1 MKITFLKYRKIYY
14 GFSLLLALGSLVA
27 LILFGLKLGIDF
39 TGGSI
44 IEVEFSENVPEH
56 ALIEKDL
63 ADLNLG
69 QITFQSLGEKG
80 LLLRLR
86 HIDEK
91 THQNI
96 LSRLKDVRE
105 QRFETVGPL
114 VGEELKQ
121 KMEIAIILSLLG
133 IIAYI
138 AFAFRKISYP
148 AKSWQ
153 YGITALI
160 ALFHDLLI
168 PLGIFSLL
176 GRFANVEMTIPLV
189 AALLT
194 VLGYSVSDT
203 VVVFDRIREN
213 LLKSERGASFEEIV
227 DNSFNQTLGR
237 SLTTGLSVFLTLL
250 AIYFFGGESLKYFS
264 LVLII
269 GIACG
274 TYSSIFIASPLIVS
288 WVEWKNQRLT
298 KKN

>member
-274 TYSSIFIASPLIVS
+274 TYSSIFIASPLVVS

>member
-14 GFSLLLALGSLVA
+14 GFSLFLVLGSLAA

-44 IEVEFSENVPEH
+44 IEVEFSEDVPEH

-86 HIDEK
+86 HIDEE

-176 GRFANVEMTIPLV
+176 RRFANVEMTIPLV
-189 AALLT
+189 TALLT

-237 SLTTGLSVFLTLL
+237 SLTTGLSVSLTLL